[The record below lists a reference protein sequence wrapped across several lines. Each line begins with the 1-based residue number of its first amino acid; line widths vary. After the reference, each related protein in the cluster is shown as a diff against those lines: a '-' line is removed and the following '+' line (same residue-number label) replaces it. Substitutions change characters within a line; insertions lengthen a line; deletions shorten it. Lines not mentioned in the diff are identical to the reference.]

1 MATTL
6 KDVAK
11 ESGVAVE
18 TVSRVL
24 NNRGYI
30 SEKTR
35 KKVYDAMEK
44 IGYRPNLVA
53 RTLSKGRSDAIAVIV
68 PHITHPYFAKVISEV
83 ERVAEE
89 KHYQVFLYNS
99 SGDPDKEQ
107 NVLAFCENSLIA
119 GVLLFSHNV
128 KPEQLK
134 KINIPIVTIERFIE
148 GGTSSVLCDNYK
160 GGALAAECLIR
171 SGAKNLLMLGGVW
184 HKKMPADIRED
195 GFLDVCRKVGVTG
208 NVLSSTPEEYHTLE
222 YHESIKKAL
231 MEFPKTDGIFCSS
244 DLIAAQALQTAREL
258 GKRVPEDL
266 RIVGFDDTEL
276 SLLTTPRITT
286 IHQPVS
292 EMAKLGL
299 KMIIDA
305 NEGKTVPEK
314 NILDVTLVERETT

>member
-53 RTLSKGRSDAIAVIV
+53 RTLSKGRADAIAVIV
-68 PHITHPYFAKVISEV
+68 PHITHPYFAKVISEI
-83 ERVAEE
+83 EQAAEE
-89 KHYQVFLYNS
+89 HHYQVFLYNS
-99 SGDPDKEQ
+99 SGDPEKEQ
-107 NVLAFCENSLIA
+107 SVLAFCENSLIA
-119 GVLLFSHNV
+119 GVLLFSQNV

-134 KINIPIVTIERFIE
+134 KFDIPIVTIERYIE
-148 GGTSSVLCDNYK
+148 GGTSSVLCDNYR
-160 GGALAAECLIR
+160 GGALAAECLVK

-184 HKKMPADIRED
+184 QKKMPADIRED
-195 GFLDVCRKVGVTG
+195 GFLDICRKSGVTG
-208 NVLSSTPEEYHTLE
+208 RVLSSNPEEYRTLE
-222 YHESIKKAL
+222 YHESIQKAL
-231 MEFPKTDGIFCSS
+231 ADFPETDGIFCSS
-244 DLIAAQALQTAREL
+244 DLIAAQVIQIARNL
-258 GKRVPEDL
+258 GKRVPEEL
-266 RIVGFDDTEL
+266 RIVGFDDTDL
-276 SLLTTPRITT
+276 STLTTPRITT
-286 IHQPVS
+286 IHQPVR
-292 EMAKLGL
+292 EMARLGL
-299 KMIIDA
+299 KMIMDA
-305 NEGKTVPEK
+305 NEGKNVPEK